1 VFMSPNVSTFTF
13 TNPQMNQENS
23 PTSEKVKDPREE
35 DSPNMMMSGAMT
47 TMSSHPAQSSAQRFR
62 RTSALR
68 ISAAGI
74 ETRFSSFE
82 LN

>member
-1 VFMSPNVSTFTF
+1 MSPNVSTFTF
-13 TNPQMNQENS
+13 TNPQMYQENS

-35 DSPNMMMSGAMT
+35 ESPNMMMNTGAMT

-74 ETRFSSFE
+74 ETRFSAFE